1 MLTNTVFRKP
11 FDSLHLITAL
21 AISIA
26 VTTAN
31 AAPAMYG
38 VFDGQQY
45 SQDQLALAAKSP
57 VSSELPRKLNGSYL
71 VPRAPDGHYYL
82 SVYVNGFPVVF
93 TVDTG
98 ATFTAIPL
106 SLSRNAGIR
115 AGKQATASTANGNA
129 RMWVSAGNTLIVGGY
144 EIRNTNVNILERL
157 DRPLLGMDILNQFQV
172 TYSKGYMAL
181 KPGQ

>member
-1 MLTNTVFRKP
+1 MDKINRLKAIGAVALLFA
-11 FDSLHLITAL
+11 TA
-21 AISIA
+21 ACHA
-26 VTTAN
+26 EQVV
-31 AAPAMYG
+31 YG
-38 VFDGQQY
+38 VFDGQKY
-45 SQDQLALAAKSP
+45 SQDQLPLAAKSP
-57 VSSELPRKLNGSYL
+57 VASELPRKLNGSYL

-115 AGKQATASTANGNA
+115 AGKQATASTANGNT